1 MGAGSYQKCSFSREM
16 GRCFPPPCLPAL
28 AWKQAQPRH
37 HAFVPTRSLT
47 NDEAGLPPPGLDH
60 PGSVWPVRPARLS
73 ELLVHVAET
82 GSLWQAAR
90 QLATEGLFLAAP

>member
-1 MGAGSYQKCSFSREM
+1 MADA
-16 GRCFPPPCLPAL
+16 PAARFL
-28 AWKQAQPRH
+28 SVYPMKQVSIRPVWTIQ
-37 HAFVPTRSLT
+37 
-47 NDEAGLPPPGLDH
+47 DPPG
-60 PGSVWPVRPARLS
+60 PVLPARLS

>member
-1 MGAGSYQKCSFSREM
+1 M
-16 GRCFPPPCLPAL
+16 
-28 AWKQAQPRH
+28 KQ
-37 HAFVPTRSLT
+37 VSLR
-47 NDEAGLPPPGLDH
+47 P
-60 PGSVWPVRPARLS
+60 VWTIQDPSGPVLPARLI